1 MADLLVVIRSGATD
15 YDLQGRIRGNL
26 DIPLTPAGIAAV
38 SETARHLAAAP
49 PVALYTSSTT
59 CAIETADVIGDSLG
73 LVPRRVP
80 HLVGLDL
87 GLWQGMLVS
96 EIRRRQ
102 PRLARHWEED
112 PWTVVPP
119 DGEPLSSARDRIAQ
133 AIGKIVAR
141 HPGERVAVVV
151 PQPIDRIIR
160 SLLTGDGP
168 GDLWEIAAT
177 DPAAVELRVSPPTPR
192 PPLPATGLGVFG
204 GATALATLRGRL
216 GLAQS

>member
-15 YDLQGRIRGNL
+15 YELQGRIRGNL
-26 DIPLTPAGIAAV
+26 DIPLTPAGVDAAK
-38 SETARHLAAAP
+38 ETARRLAAAP
-49 PVALYTSSTT
+49 PVALYTSPTT
-59 CAIETADVIGDSLG
+59 CAIETADVIGDALD

-80 HLVGLDL
+80 LLVGLDL

-119 DGEPLSSARDRIAQ
+119 DGEPLSAARDRIAQ
-133 AIGKIVAR
+133 AIAKIVAR

-151 PQPIDRIIR
+151 PQPLDRIIHF
-160 SLLTGDGP
+160 LVTGDGP
-168 GDLWEIAAT
+168 GDLWEIAAS
-177 DPAAVELRVSPPTPR
+177 DSAAEELPVPPPAPR
-192 PPLPATGLGVFG
+192 LPLPAAGFGVFG

>member
-15 YDLQGRIRGNL
+15 YDLQGRISGNL
-26 DIPLTPAGIAAV
+26 DIPLTPAGIAAA

-49 PVALYTSSTT
+49 PVALYTSPTT
-59 CAIETADVIGDSLG
+59 CAIETADVIGDRLH

-119 DGEPLSSARDRIAQ
+119 DGEPLSAARDRIAQ
-133 AIGKIVAR
+133 AIGKIGIGSR
-141 HPGERVAVVV
+141 NPFGE
-151 PQPIDRIIR
+151 
-160 SLLTGDGP
+160 TGQ
-168 GDLWEIAAT
+168 
-177 DPAAVELRVSPPTPR
+177 V
-192 PPLPATGLGVFG
+192 TGG
-204 GATALATLRGRL
+204 GARLAGKPRGGSAFNCAVKCDR
-216 GLAQS
+216 

>member
-1 MADLLVVIRSGATD
+1 MADFLVVIRSGATD

-26 DIPLTPAGIAAV
+26 DIPLAPAGIAAV
-38 SETARHLAAAP
+38 RETARHLTAAP
-49 PVALYTSSTT
+49 PVALYTSPTT
-59 CAIETADVIGDSLG
+59 CAIETADVIGDALEM
-73 LVPRRVP
+73 VPRRVP

-119 DGEPLSSARDRIAQ
+119 DGEPLSAARDRIAQ

-177 DPAAVELRVSPPTPR
+177 APAAVELRVSPPTPQ
-192 PPLPATGLGVFG
+192 PPLPPTGFGVFG
-204 GATALATLRGRL
+204 GATAFATLRGRL
-216 GLAQS
+216 GLAPS

>member
-1 MADLLVVIRSGATD
+1 MADLLVVIRSGTTD

-26 DIPLTPAGIAAV
+26 NLPLAPAGIAAA
-38 SETARHLAAAP
+38 EDTARHLAAAA
-49 PVALYTSSTT
+49 PVAIYTAPTQ
-59 CAIETADVIGDSLG
+59 CAVETADIIGGAIG

-80 HLVGLDL
+80 FLAGLDL

-119 DGEPLSSARDRIAQ
+119 DGEPLATARDRIAQ
-133 AIGKIVAR
+133 AIGKILSR
-141 HPGERVAVVV
+141 HADGQVAVVV

-160 SLLTGDGP
+160 ALMTGEP
-168 GDLWEIAAT
+168 AGDLWEISAPGPALVEVRVAPPPPRQTLTAA
-177 DPAAVELRVSPPTPR
+177 
-192 PPLPATGLGVFG
+192 GVGFLA

-216 GLAQS
+216 GMAQS

>member
-1 MADLLVVIRSGATD
+1 MADLLVVIRTGPTD
-15 YDLQGRIRGNL
+15 YDLQGRISGNL
-26 DIPLTPAGIAAV
+26 DIPLTPAGIAAA

-49 PVALYTSSTT
+49 PVALYTSPTT
-59 CAIETADVIGDSLG
+59 CAIETADVIGDRLH

-119 DGEPLSSARDRIAQ
+119 DGEPLSAARDRIAQ
-133 AIGKIVAR
+133 AIGKMVAR

-160 SLLTGDGP
+160 SLLTDDGP
-168 GDLWEIAAT
+168 GDLWAIAAT

-204 GATALATLRGRL
+204 AATALATLRGRL

>member
-15 YDLQGRIRGNL
+15 YDLQGRISGNL
-26 DIPLTPAGIAAV
+26 DIPLTPAGIAAA

-49 PVALYTSSTT
+49 PVALYTSPTT
-59 CAIETADVIGDSLG
+59 CAIETADVIGDRLH

-80 HLVGLDL
+80 HLAGLDL

-119 DGEPLSSARDRIAQ
+119 DGEPLSAARDRIAQ
-133 AIGKIVAR
+133 AIGKMVAR

-151 PQPIDRIIR
+151 PQPLDRIIR

-168 GDLWEIAAT
+168 GDLWAIAAT
-177 DPAAVELRVSPPTPR
+177 DPAAVELRVSSPAPR

-216 GLAQS
+216 GLA

>member
-15 YDLQGRIRGNL
+15 YELQGRISGNL
-26 DIPLTPAGIAAV
+26 GIPLTPAGIAAAKDA
-38 SETARHLAAAP
+38 ARLLAVAP
-49 PVALYTSSTT
+49 PVALYTSPTT
-59 CAIETADVIGDSLG
+59 CAIETADVIGEALE

-119 DGEPLSSARDRIAQ
+119 DGEPLSAARDRIAQ

-160 SLLTGDGP
+160 SLLTGNGP
-168 GDLWEIAAT
+168 GDLWEIEAT
-177 DPAAVELRVSPPTPR
+177 DSAVVELRISPTAPR
-192 PPLPATGLGVFG
+192 PPMPAAGFGVFG

>member
-26 DIPLTPAGIAAV
+26 DIPLTPAGIAAAR
-38 SETARHLAAAP
+38 ETAGRLAAAP
-49 PVALYTSSTT
+49 PVALYTSPTT
-59 CAIETADVIGDSLG
+59 CAIETADLIGDGLD

-80 HLVGLDL
+80 LLVGLDL

-119 DGEPLSSARDRIAQ
+119 DGEPLSAARDRIAQ

-160 SLLTGDGP
+160 ALLTGTGP

-177 DPAAVELRVSPPTPR
+177 DSAAMELPVSPSAPR
-192 PPLPATGLGVFG
+192 PPLPATGFGVFG
-204 GATALATLRGRL
+204 GAATLATLRGRL
-216 GLAQS
+216 GLANP